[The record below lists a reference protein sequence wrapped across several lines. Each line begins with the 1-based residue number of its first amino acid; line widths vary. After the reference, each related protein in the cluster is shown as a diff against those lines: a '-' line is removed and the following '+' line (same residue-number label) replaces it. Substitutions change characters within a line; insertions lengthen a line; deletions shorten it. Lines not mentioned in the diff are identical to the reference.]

1 MCEADLLR
9 QVSFNKDQSKTG
21 SNQQLRSLSI
31 KEYEPRAGKLEKKVF
46 EKLVIINVRSVYIN

>member
-1 MCEADLLR
+1 MCKADLLR
-9 QVSFNKDQSKTG
+9 QVSFNEAQSKTG

-31 KEYEPRAGKLEKKVF
+31 KEVF